1 MSWAGKPSSQQK
13 TAASL
18 KSRRQPKP
26 LPPPENPLGVPRAI
40 MKQLAQEN
48 LTSDP
53 VLWNRRLA
61 ELLSAYEK
69 NGG

>member
-1 MSWAGKPSSQQK
+1 MGGSFVKGLFKRWR
-13 TAASL
+13 T
-18 KSRRQPKP
+18 
-26 LPPPENPLGVPRAI
+26 PPRYNDDFGVPRAVQ
-40 MKQLAQEN
+40 KQLAQEN

>member
-1 MSWAGKPSSQQK
+1 MMAWRNNAKLPGI
-13 TAASL
+13 L
-18 KSRRQPKP
+18 KWR
-26 LPPPENPLGVPRAI
+26 LPPPENPHGVPREVQ
-40 MKQLAQEN
+40 KQLAQEN

-53 VLWNRRLA
+53 ALWNRRLA

>member
-1 MSWAGKPSSQQK
+1 MAGGGSFIKGMFK
-13 TAASL
+13 
-18 KSRRQPKP
+18 R
-26 LPPPENPLGVPRAI
+26 PPRYDDDFGVPRAVQ
-40 MKQLAQEN
+40 KQLAQEN

>member
-1 MSWAGKPSSQQK
+1 MAWHN
-13 TAASL
+13 TARRPGIL
-18 KSRRQPKP
+18 KWR
-26 LPPPENPLGVPRAI
+26 LPPPENPRGVPTAVQ
-40 MKQLAQEN
+40 KQLAQEN

-53 VLWNRRLA
+53 VLWNRRLV